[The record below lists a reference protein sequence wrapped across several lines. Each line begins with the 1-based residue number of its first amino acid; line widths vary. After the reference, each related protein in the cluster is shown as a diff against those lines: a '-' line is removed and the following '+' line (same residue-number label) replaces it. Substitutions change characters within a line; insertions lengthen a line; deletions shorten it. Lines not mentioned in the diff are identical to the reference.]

1 MKKNLVV
8 FYLLCTSSMAA
19 MAQNTKPTVNDE
31 PGISY
36 FPNYH
41 PLVVHFPLVLLIV
54 AAAMQVGLMFFQGK
68 LYNYTIVALTVV
80 GFVAGMLATTVFHA
94 HPAHDVNAKAMEIFK
109 EHKEFAYITIWLSG
123 IAAVFKLLGLF
134 VKRKW
139 VEIIALLFLL
149 GSAVT
154 VSIAG
159 HHGAELVF
167 KQGIGPEDK
176 KLEHGDD

>member
-1 MKKNLVV
+1 
-8 FYLLCTSSMAA
+8 
-19 MAQNTKPTVNDE
+19 
-31 PGISY
+31 
-36 FPNYH
+36 
-41 PLVVHFPLVLLIV
+41 LVVHFPLVLLIV
-54 AAAMQVGLMFFQGK
+54 AAAMQIGLMFFQGK
-68 LYNYTIVALTVV
+68 LVVQFYTIVVLTVV
-80 GFVAGMLATTVFHA
+80 GFIAGVLATTFFHA

-167 KQGIGPEDK
+167 KHGIGPEDK
-176 KLEHGDD
+176 KLEHGDN